1 MHTSDRSRLVFSTPH
16 LCFRILYGYVVHK
29 SLITQISSRKALQIM
44 QMVQIPVRKH
54 LQTAHIIQIHH
65 AALFSKCLLCCTIP
79 PSGTQNM
86 AYRFI
91 FPNTWGTVLFC
102 THKNSCLQF
111 YRVGCQVGFALL
123 IDEDIFYALSYEQA
137 THETKSE
144 LYQN

>member
-1 MHTSDRSRLVFSTPH
+1 
-16 LCFRILYGYVVHK
+16 
-29 SLITQISSRKALQIM
+29 M

-54 LQTAHIIQIHH
+54 VQTAHIIQIYH
-65 AALFSKCLLCCTIP
+65 AALFQSFYCVLLYLRLGLKI
-79 PSGTQNM
+79 
-86 AYRFI
+86 YRTALF
-91 FPNTWGTVLFC
+91 FRTAGSTVLFC

-123 IDEDIFYALSYEQA
+123 IDEDIFYALSYEKA

>member
-1 MHTSDRSRLVFSTPH
+1 
-16 LCFRILYGYVVHK
+16 
-29 SLITQISSRKALQIM
+29 M

-54 LQTAHIIQIHH
+54 VQTAHIIQIHH
-65 AALFSKCLLCCTIP
+65 AALFQSVYCVLVYLRLGLKIW
-79 PSGTQNM
+79 
-86 AYRFI
+86 R
-91 FPNTWGTVLFC
+91 TVLFVR
-102 THKNSCLQF
+102 TPGVPFYFSHTKNSFLQF